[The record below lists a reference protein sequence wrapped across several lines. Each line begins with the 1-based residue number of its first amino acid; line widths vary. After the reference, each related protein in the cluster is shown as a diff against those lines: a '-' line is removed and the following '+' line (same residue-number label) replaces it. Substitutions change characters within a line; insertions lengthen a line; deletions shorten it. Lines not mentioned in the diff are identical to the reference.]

1 MKLTGHCILITGGSA
16 GIGLSLAKRLAEKG
30 NKVIIASSNVNRL
43 DQAIQAC
50 PALIAYPCN
59 LENPADVHNF
69 TQNVLK
75 AHPDLNILINNA
87 GIQLNYD
94 FLQEPDPSSKI
105 NREIQ
110 INLTSTIQLCS
121 NFLTHLTAKPNAAI
135 VNVSSG
141 LGLVPKKSAP
151 VYCATKAAVHLFT
164 KGLRYQLEATRV
176 KVFEIIPPL
185 VSTEMTEG
193 RGKGKITPDQLVN
206 EFVRG
211 FERDRYEILIGKIK
225 LLRMIQRI
233 SPSLADKLLKNG

>member
-16 GIGLSLAKRLAEKG
+16 GIGFSLAKRLVEKG

-43 DQAIQAC
+43 DQALQAC

-59 LENPADVHNF
+59 LENPAEINEF
-69 TQNVLK
+69 TRTILL

-87 GIQLNYD
+87 GIQFNYN
-94 FLQEPDPSSKI
+94 FLQDPDTSSKI

-110 INLTSTIQLCS
+110 INLTSMIQLCS
-121 NFLTHLTAKPNAAI
+121 NLLAHLTTKPNAAI

-164 KGLRYQLEATRV
+164 KGLRYQLESTNV

-185 VSTEMTEG
+185 VSTEMTAG
-193 RGKGKITPDQLVN
+193 RGKGKISPEQLAH
-206 EFVRG
+206 EFVQG

-233 SPSLADKLLKNG
+233 SPSLADKLLKHS